1 MECKCKNDDELS
13 ESSLYERV
21 HFAIEFESKHPLKCD
36 HQVPKEHGIKN
47 FL

>member
-21 HFAIEFESKHPLKCD
+21 HIAIEFESKHPLKCD
-36 HQVPKEHGIKN
+36 YGAYGAWNK
-47 FL
+47 